1 MVEERGMEL
10 DKEGL
15 ERLIQHEIELNAKA
29 SQQKQLKA
37 SGGVA
42 MILEAELISYLIE
55 KHIQSHKTK

>member
-1 MVEERGMEL
+1 MEL

-15 ERLIQHEIELNAKA
+15 EKLIQHEIELNAKA
-29 SQQKQLKA
+29 SQETQLKA

-42 MILEAELISYLIE
+42 MILEVELISYLIE